1 MKFIYDL
8 LFFLS
13 SLSVVLAVPN
23 WTGGLDV
30 RPSSSI
36 GTLVPGASIL
46 EAIESG
52 ISYDQYRPKYLSVN
66 AASGE

>member
-1 MKFIYDL
+1 MQFIFDL
-8 LFFLS
+8 LFLFS
-13 SLSVVLAVPN
+13 CLSVVLALPN
-23 WTGGLDV
+23 WTGGVDV

-52 ISYDQYRPKYLSVN
+52 ISYEQYRPKYLSVN